1 MKSVFLIALLALL
14 ASNAI
19 VQARLSVPQ
28 NGKNTMALERH
39 LAVKKSKKRRRELA
53 LKSIRDSL
61 RVNDLGNDLR
71 EKFGIKVGGFFDK
84 IASQEFMN
92 KIAENQKF

>member
-1 MKSVFLIALLALL
+1 MKSVFFIALLALL
-14 ASNAI
+14 ASNAT

-28 NGKNTMALERH
+28 DRKNTMALGRQ
-39 LAVKKSKKRRRELA
+39 LAKKTSKKRRRKLA
-53 LKSIRDSL
+53 LLSMRKSL
-61 RVNDLGNDLR
+61 RVDDLGNDLR
-71 EKFGIKVGGFFDK
+71 EKFGIKLGGFFNK